1 MPPRTV
7 GTPRRS
13 LTRSGATR
21 FLQREGEGPG
31 GEVRVEVARLYAA
44 IDQEGGGQGSKMAW
58 NEAAAL
64 APIAR
69 MGWETFTV
77 RMLQQATGLSYHQVR
92 RILQGYT
99 ARGTAYCEF
108 LEKCPA
114 VNGVDATVID
124 ESTGT
129 VVRRHELHFQFDAGR
144 YREWVA
150 GLAVWLEDE
159 GGDDP
164 SPEGSCNGGCNP
176 GCKGSCKGGCN
187 EIPGNEFRV
196 SGDGSGNDELIL
208 TIENQEY
215 GPVATFSRS
224 EQSPGSNAGE
234 GDRGRGGS
242 GTPDHGSLCDPGPVA
257 NGESKTGHVPLDSI
271 SVALNGVS
279 PGGIVCSS
287 LCNPVCNSGYN
298 QGATGVRPSPAS
310 STTGRSSG

>member
-64 APIAR
+64 ATIAR

-99 ARGTAYCEF
+99 ARGTAYCGL
-108 LEKCPA
+108 LEKCP
-114 VNGVDATVID
+114 VLGVVGATVID

-129 VVRRHELHFQFDAGR
+129 VVRRHELHFQFDAWR

-164 SPEGSCNGGCNP
+164 SPEG
-176 GCKGSCKGGCN
+176 GCKGGCKGGCN

-196 SGDGSGNDELIL
+196 SGDGSGNDEIIL

-271 SVALNGVS
+271 SVAVNGVFL
-279 PGGIVCSS
+279 GGIVCSS

-310 STTGRSSG
+310 STTRLSSG